1 LRPSHDAV
9 IIVLGEIICV
19 FNNAPFFPITLLYSL
34 SNFRKALL
42 KLHFIQKTNFCFII
56 SLAAF
61 ALEPNYDVRID
72 LSIGV
77 LKAVEVSFALNNIDA
92 ARGLWIFKPVLPAEP
107 LLA

>member
-1 LRPSHDAV
+1 LPRGGYPSV
-9 IIVLGEIICV
+9 SPLSS
-19 FNNAPFFPITLLYSL
+19 FFP
-34 SNFRKALL
+34 
-42 KLHFIQKTNFCFII
+42 NFCFII